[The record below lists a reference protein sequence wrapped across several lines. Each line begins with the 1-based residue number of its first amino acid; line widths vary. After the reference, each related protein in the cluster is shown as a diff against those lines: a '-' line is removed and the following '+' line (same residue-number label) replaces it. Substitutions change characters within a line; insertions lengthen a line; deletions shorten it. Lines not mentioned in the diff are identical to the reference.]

1 MSFTYFIRTEV
12 QGKPAVDA
20 LARSAQQADT
30 AIGRIGGTAQSTG
43 RRVESSFDGMGSRL
57 KSFIATAVTAT
68 TILGAL
74 NTAADTTSLDNAI
87 KFAGGKDG
95 VENLAFV
102 NKSIADLNTPV
113 AAAKQGF
120 KILSGG
126 MIESGIAADDQ
137 RKIYSSVAKAARV
150 MGLSTD
156 DTTSALIALGQV
168 ASKGKV
174 SAEELRGQLGERIP
188 GAFAIAARAMK
199 MTTSQLDDV
208 MSKGNLMA
216 TDFLPKFAAEM
227 ERTFG
232 PGLKAAM
239 ESPRAQFDKFN
250 NSLTAMRNVLGQQL
264 IPTAIS
270 LIDKVLIPLF
280 GWTGRNLDA
289 ILALGTAYLW
299 WMGTVKLSAL
309 WLGIY
314 KAYNVAAAGATLL
327 FTNSLGRAV
336 LWQKITTFFTGGLT
350 AAVGA
355 LNTAFWANPIMWV
368 VGALGALA
376 AATVYAWNKFEGF
389 RGFII
394 GSWEA
399 LKSFANTLYDA
410 LILPFV
416 SFGKMVGAVI
426 SGDKSALESAFA
438 DWERSGRNAGNGAG
452 QRIAQ
457 SFNDGWNKGIKA
469 DKIDPLAAIGLGNS
483 KPGPELT
490 GTLSAID
497 QMSPFG
503 GKQSA
508 FGPLSQVTTPA
519 GGLGAGTSSNAS
531 VGTKA
536 SEIADGITGG
546 GGKNINI
553 SINSLISQLTLQSQN
568 VKEGVDEISNI
579 VIKTLLQAINSANQ
593 AQTN

>member
-12 QGKPAVDA
+12 QGRSAVDG
-20 LARSAQQADT
+20 LTRSAAQADT

-95 VENLAFV
+95 VENLAFI

-113 AAAKQGF
+113 VAAKQGF
-120 KILSGG
+120 KVLTGG
-126 MIESGIAADDQ
+126 MMESGIEAEDQ
-137 RKIYSSVAKAARV
+137 RRIYNSVAKAARV

-156 DTTSALIALGQV
+156 DTTGALIALGQV

-174 SAEELRGQLGERIP
+174 QAEELRGQLGERIP
-188 GAFAIAARAMK
+188 GAFAIAARAMG
-199 MTTSQLDDV
+199 MTTKELDKT
-208 MSKGNLMA
+208 MSTGNLMA
-216 TDFLPKFAAEM
+216 KEFLPKFAAEM

-232 PGLKAAM
+232 PGLTAAM
-239 ESPRAQFDKFN
+239 QSPRAQFDKFN

-289 ILALGTAYLW
+289 IFALGSAYLW
-299 WMGTVKLSAL
+299 WMATVKLSTV

-314 KAYNVAAAGATLL
+314 NTYKIAAAGATLL
-327 FTNSLGRAV
+327 FSNSLGRAV
-336 LWQKITTFFTGGLT
+336 LWEKIATVSTVGLSG
-350 AAVGA
+350 AVGA
-355 LNTAFWANPIMWV
+355 LSAAFWANPIMWV

-399 LKSFANTLYDA
+399 LKSFANTLYNA

-416 SFGKMVGAVI
+416 SFGKMVWAVL
-426 SGDKSALESAFA
+426 SGNKSDFEAAFA
-438 DWERSGRNAGNGAG
+438 DWERSGKDAGNGAG
-452 QRIAQ
+452 QRIAE
-457 SFNDGWNKGIKA
+457 SFSQGWNKGITA
-469 DKIDPLAAIGLGNS
+469 DKIDPLAAIGLGNTKS
-483 KPGPELT
+483 DPNINS
-490 GTLSAID
+490 TLAAID
-497 QMSPFG
+497 QFSPFA
-503 GKQSA
+503 KKTA
-508 FGPLSQVTTPA
+508 FGPLSQVTPA
-519 GGLGAGTSSNAS
+519 TGIGAGTSSHSS
-531 VGTKA
+531 VGSKA

-546 GGKNINI
+546 GSKDINI